1 MFKIKEND
9 LFSKNMSGSELYK
22 TTKLSKD
29 NSKKLVTD
37 YDKVSFDKWMKDL
50 IDQNGVTK
58 YQYDKEI
65 RKQVGRS
72 NSTHSN
78 NNSNNNSKMM
88 KYPKVLGWSVVIGM
102 WAMMGVGLHQI
113 KKSEQQKKENIE
125 VIAEGIIE
133 WMHEDVENDRVP
145 EWTAKEYINDLEQI
159 IKETK

>member
-1 MFKIKEND
+1 
-9 LFSKNMSGSELYK
+9 
-22 TTKLSKD
+22 
-29 NSKKLVTD
+29 
-37 YDKVSFDKWMKDL
+37 
-50 IDQNGVTK
+50 
-58 YQYDKEI
+58 
-65 RKQVGRS
+65 VGGS

-102 WAMMGVGLHQI
+102 WAMMGVGLNQI

-133 WMHEDVENDRVP
+133 WMHEDVENDRIP

>member
-9 LFSKNMSGSELYK
+9 IFKKNMSQGELYK
-22 TTKLSKD
+22 VYKTFKAKQEMDKFLNKLITK
-29 NSKKLVTD
+29 
-37 YDKVSFDKWMKDL
+37 
-50 IDQNGVTK
+50 NGVTK

-65 RKQVGRS
+65 RKQVGGS

-102 WAMMGVGLHQI
+102 WAMMGVGLNQI

-133 WMHEDVENDRVP
+133 WMHEDVENDRIP